1 MKYFAKID
9 ENNLILT
16 IEVLNDDVAPD
27 ENTGITFLKNFYKN
41 ENQKWKMCEKSSG
54 GTPGTVASIGGT
66 WDETN
71 QGFWAIQPYPS
82 WTKNNST
89 WKWDAPVLFPSIA
102 NDYSI
107 WWDEENLLWKATKL
121 VEDPK
126 VIYNWNSDTFS
137 WNIA

>member
-1 MKYFAKID
+1 
-9 ENNLILT
+9 
-16 IEVLNDDVAPD
+16 
-27 ENTGITFLKNFYKN
+27 
-41 ENQKWKMCEKSSG
+41 MCEKLSS
-54 GTPGTVASIGGT
+54 GTPGTIAAIGGT

-102 NDYSI
+102 DDYSI